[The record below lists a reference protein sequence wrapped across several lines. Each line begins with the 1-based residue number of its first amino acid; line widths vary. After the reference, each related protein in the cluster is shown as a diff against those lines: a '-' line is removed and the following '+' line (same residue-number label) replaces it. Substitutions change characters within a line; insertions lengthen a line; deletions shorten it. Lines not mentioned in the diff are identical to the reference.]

1 MSFAAR
7 NSVQRKVMVMVLAT
21 TFSALFVAAA
31 ALLLYE
37 VRTYRDAWLND
48 LATQA
53 DILGRSSAPALT
65 FDDRKAALANLELLK
80 SRPNILAAALYLP
93 DGRIFASYAQDPR
106 AAFPAAPGPPGHSIR
121 GASGSVFYNV
131 VEDGERI
138 GTLYLH
144 ARYELWSRLLDY
156 LAILAVVMLISL
168 LVAFVVSVW
177 LQARLTRPIL
187 QVAAVA
193 RKVVEERD
201 FSLRAARTTDD
212 EIGLLVDAFNAMLTE
227 VARRAEALEASN
239 ATLKRETAERTAA
252 EMALRL
258 ADRRK
263 DEFLA
268 TLAHELR
275 NPLAPMSNAL
285 TILRTVSADAGVSQQ
300 ARDMIDRQL
309 KQMVRLVD
317 DLLDVSRITTG
328 KLVLHQ
334 TALDLNDVLRAAV
347 ETARPMIDAR
357 GHRLVVQVPDQ
368 PLPVR
373 GDAVR
378 LAQVFANLLNNA
390 AKYTDSGGKI
400 ELSAWRSGDRLAVRI
415 SDNGI
420 GIPPQI
426 LPAIFEMF
434 TQGDTSLE
442 RTHAGLGVGLSLARR
457 LVEMH
462 AGSIEAHSEGIG
474 KGSVF
479 TVHLP
484 AADGAAGSAPSQE
497 AALPAMP
504 SRGARVL
511 LVDDNVDFATSMAAL
526 LENAGHEVRLAH
538 DAAGALTLAEAFEPD
553 FGFFDI
559 GLPGMSG
566 FELARRFRSLPFAS
580 GSVLVAVTGW
590 GQEKDRELAREAGFD
605 HHLVKPVDFAA
616 IESLLARDGR

>member
-1 MSFAAR
+1 MSLAAH

-37 VRTYRDAWLND
+37 VRTYRDSWLND

-93 DGRIFASYAQDPR
+93 DGRLFASYAQGPNE
-106 AAFPAAPGPPGHSIR
+106 AFPAAPGPPGHSID
-121 GASGSVFYNV
+121 GATGSVFYNV
-131 VEDGERI
+131 VEDGDRI
-138 GTLYLH
+138 GTLYLR
-144 ARYELWSRLLDY
+144 ARYQLWSRLLDY

-168 LVAFVVSVW
+168 LVAFVVSIW

-187 QVAAVA
+187 QVAEVA
-193 RKVVEERD
+193 RKVVDDRD
-201 FSLRAARTTDD
+201 FSLRASKTTDD
-212 EIGLLVDAFNAMLTE
+212 EIGLLVDAFNAMLAE

-239 ATLKRETAERTAA
+239 ATLKRETAERSAA

-285 TILRTVSADAGVSQQ
+285 TILRTVPADAGASRQ
-300 ARDMIDRQL
+300 ARDMIERQL
-309 KQMVRLVD
+309 RQMVRLVD

-347 ETARPMIDAR
+347 ETARPIIDAR
-357 GHRLVVQVPDQ
+357 GHRLAVKVPDQ

-390 AKYTDSGGKI
+390 AKYTDPGGQI
-400 ELSAWRSGDRLAVRI
+400 DFSAWRSEDTLAVRI
-415 SDNGI
+415 SDTGI

-442 RTHAGLGVGLSLARR
+442 RRHAGLGVGLSLARR

-462 AGSIEAHSEGIG
+462 GGSIDAHSEGIG

-479 TVHLP
+479 TVQLP
-484 AADGAAGSAPSQE
+484 AADGSASRTSSQE
-497 AALPAMP
+497 AALPAKAP
-504 SRGARVL
+504 RGARVL

-538 DAAGALTLAEAFEPD
+538 DAASALTLAEAFEPD

-590 GQEKDRELAREAGFD
+590 GQDKDRELAREAGFD
-605 HHLVKPVDFAA
+605 HHLVKPVDFGA